1 MGEAGVMMN
10 RGVAEKGIEMTT
22 TIAKTTAVQ
31 AALHEAYD
39 RFKNVTDGENASYI
53 PYLANVPSSLFGLAV
68 TTAEGETFEVGDT
81 RYEFAI
87 ESISKAFTLAL
98 VMEQV
103 GPDEVRAKIGAD
115 PTGMPFNSVEAIEL
129 HGGKPLTPLVN
140 AGAMA
145 TVSLLNA
152 STPDER
158 WQKLL
163 SGYSRFAGRQL
174 SLNQEVYASEAA
186 TNFHNRA
193 IAWLLYS
200 YGTIYSDPMEACDVY
215 TKQCSVGVTAADLA
229 TMGATLAAGGTNPV
243 SKIRLV
249 SESNVPHIL
258 AEMTMEGLY
267 DSSGDWA
274 YNVGL
279 PGKSGVGGGL
289 LAVAPGAL
297 AIASFSPPL
306 DPVGNSVRGLQ
317 AIEYVARKLKL
328 NVYLNSEA
336 CVLA

>member
-1 MGEAGVMMN
+1 V
-10 RGVAEKGIEMTT
+10 K
-22 TIAKTTAVQ
+22 
-31 AALHEAYD
+31 
-39 RFKNVTDGENASYI
+39 DGANASYI
-53 PYLANVPSSLFGLAV
+53 PCLAEVPSSLFGVAV
-68 TTAEGETFEVGDT
+68 TTVDGQVFEAGDT

-103 GPDEVRAKIGAD
+103 GSDAVRAKIGAD

-145 TVSLLNA
+145 TVSLLKAANA
-152 STPDER
+152 DER

-193 IAWLLYS
+193 MAWLLYS
-200 YGTIYSDPMEACDVY
+200 YGTMYSDPMEGCDVY

-229 TMGATLAAGGTNPV
+229 TMGGTLAAGGTNPV
-243 SKIRLV
+243 TKIRVV

-267 DSSGDWA
+267 ESSGDWA

-289 LAVAPGAL
+289 LAVAPGVL
-297 AIASFSPPL
+297 AISSFSPPL
-306 DPVGNSVRGLQ
+306 DPVGNSVRGQ
-317 AIEYVARKLKL
+317 KAIEYVASKLNL
-328 NVYLNSEA
+328 NVYVNEA
-336 CVLA
+336 EAVLA

>member
-1 MGEAGVMMN
+1 MN
-10 RGVAEKGIEMTT
+10 RGVAGRGIEMTT
-22 TIAKTTAVQ
+22 TIAETTAVQ
-31 AALHEAYD
+31 AALHEAHD
-39 RFKNVTDGENASYI
+39 RFKNVKDGENASYI
-53 PYLANVPSSLFGLAV
+53 PYLANVPPSLFGLAV
-68 TTAEGETFEVGDT
+68 NTVEGETFEVGDT

-87 ESISKAFTLAL
+87 ESISKVFSLAL
-98 VMEQV
+98 VMEEM
-103 GPDEVRAKIGAD
+103 GSDDLRAKVGAD
-115 PTGMPFNSVEAIEL
+115 PTGLPFNSVVAIEL

-145 TVSLLNA
+145 TVSLVKA

-158 WQKLL
+158 WHKLL
-163 SGYSRFAGRQL
+163 DACSRFAGRSL
-174 SLNQEVYASEAA
+174 SLNQEVYNSEAA

-200 YGTIYSDPMEACDVY
+200 YGTMYSDPMEACDVY
-215 TKQCSVGVTAADLA
+215 TKQCSIGITAADLA
-229 TMGATLAAGGTNPV
+229 VMGATLAADGVNPLTKSRV
-243 SKIRLV
+243 VKSD
-249 SESNVPHIL
+249 NVPHIL

-267 DSSGDWA
+267 TSSGAWA

-289 LAVAPGAL
+289 LAVAPGVL

-317 AIEYVARKLKL
+317 AIEYFAQKLKL
-328 NVYLNSEA
+328 NVYSNSEA

>member
-1 MGEAGVMMN
+1 MT
-10 RGVAEKGIEMTT
+10 EKTPAT
-22 TIAKTTAVQ
+22 FLTSP
-31 AALHEAYD
+31 
-39 RFKNVTDGENASYI
+39 R
-53 PYLANVPSSLFGLAV
+53 SLPRSFGLAV
-68 TTAEGETFEVGDT
+68 TTVDGQVFEVGDT

-103 GPDEVRAKIGAD
+103 GSDEVRAKIGAD

-145 TVSLLNA
+145 TVSLLKANT
-152 STPDER
+152 SDER

-163 SGYSRFAGRQL
+163 SGYSKFAGRQL
-174 SLNQEVYASEAA
+174 ALNQEVYGSEAA

-200 YGTIYSDPMEACDVY
+200 YGSMYSDPMEACDVY
-215 TKQCSVGVTAADLA
+215 TRQCSVGVTAVDLA
-229 TMGATLAAGGTNPV
+229 TMGATLASGGVNPV
-243 SKIRLV
+243 TRTRV
-249 SESNVPHIL
+249 AAESNVPHIL

-267 DSSGDWA
+267 ESSGDWA

-289 LAVAPGAL
+289 VAVAPGVL
-297 AIASFSPPL
+297 AISSFSPPL
-306 DPVGNSVRGLQ
+306 DSAGNSVRGQ
-317 AIEYVARKLKL
+317 KAIEYIARQLKL
-328 NVYLNSEA
+328 NVFSTEEA
-336 CVLA
+336 YALA

>member
-1 MGEAGVMMN
+1 MN
-10 RGVAEKGIEMTT
+10 RRVAERGIEMTA
-22 TIAKTTAVQ
+22 TIAESTAVQ

-39 RFKNVTDGENASYI
+39 RFKNVKDGENASYI
-53 PYLANVPSSLFGLAV
+53 PYLANVPSSLFGLGV

-98 VMEQV
+98 VMEQI
-103 GPDEVRAKIGAD
+103 GSDEVRAKIGAD

-145 TVSLLNA
+145 TVSLLQA

-158 WQKLL
+158 WRKLL
-163 SGYSRFAGRQL
+163 AAYSDFAGRPL
-174 SLNQEVYASEAA
+174 TLNAEVYHSEAA

-200 YGTIYSDPMEACDVY
+200 YGTMYSDPMEACDVY

-229 TMGATLAAGGTNPV
+229 TMGATLANGGINPV
-243 SKIRLV
+243 TKTRVLSA
-249 SESNVPHIL
+249 ENVPHIL

-267 DSSGDWA
+267 TTSGDWA
-274 YNVGL
+274 YKVGL

-289 LAVAPGAL
+289 VAVAPGSL

-306 DPVGNSVRGLQ
+306 DTVGNSVRGQQ
-317 AIEYVARKLKL
+317 AIEYIARKLKL
-328 NVYLNSEA
+328 NVYSAETA
-336 CVLA
+336 CVLV

>member
-1 MGEAGVMMN
+1 
-10 RGVAEKGIEMTT
+10 MTS
-22 TIAKTTAVQ
+22 TITETTAIQ
-31 AALHEAYD
+31 AVLQEAYD
-39 RFKNVTDGENASYI
+39 RFKNVKDGENASYI

-68 TTAEGETFEVGDT
+68 TTANGETFEVGDT

-103 GPDEVRAKIGAD
+103 GSDEVRAKIGAD

-145 TVSLLNA
+145 TVSLLKA
-152 STPDER
+152 SNPNER
-158 WQKLL
+158 WQTLL
-163 SGYSRFAGRQL
+163 SGYSGFAGRPL
-174 SLNQEVYASEAA
+174 SLNEEVYASEAT

-200 YGTIYSDPMEACDVY
+200 YGTMYSDPMEACDVY

-229 TMGATLAAGGTNPV
+229 TMGATLAAGGTNSV
-243 SKIRLV
+243 TKIRVV
-249 SESNVPHIL
+249 SESNVPHVL

-267 DSSGDWA
+267 TSSGDWA

-306 DPVGNSVRGLQ
+306 DPVGNSIRGLQ
-317 AIEYVARKLKL
+317 AIEYVARRLRL
-328 NVYLNSEA
+328 NVYLNAEA

>member
-1 MGEAGVMMN
+1 MFGTVPDA
-10 RGVAEKGIEMTT
+10 A
-22 TIAKTTAVQ
+22 TIR
-31 AALHEAYD
+31 AALQEAHAE
-39 RFKNVTDGENASYI
+39 FKGVNEGKNADYI
-53 PYLANVPSSLFGLAV
+53 PYLASVPSSLFGLAV
-68 TTAEGETFEVGDT
+68 TTVDGKVFEVGDT

-87 ESISKAFTLAL
+87 ESISKVFSLAH
-98 VMEQV
+98 VMEEM
-103 GPDEVRAKIGAD
+103 GSDELRAKVGAD
-115 PTGMPFNSVEAIEL
+115 PTGLAFNSVVAIEL

-145 TVSLLNA
+145 TVSLVKA
-152 STPDER
+152 ATPGER

-163 SGYSRFAGRQL
+163 ATYSRFAGRSL
-174 SLNQEVYASEAA
+174 SLNQEVYQSEAV

-200 YGTIYSDPMEACDVY
+200 YGTLYSDPMEACDVY

-229 TMGATLAAGGTNPV
+229 TMGATLAADGVNPV
-243 SKIRLV
+243 SKARVLK
-249 SESNVPHIL
+249 SENVPHIL

-267 DSSGDWA
+267 TSSGDWA

-289 LAVAPGAL
+289 LAVAPGVL
-297 AIASFSPPL
+297 AISSFSSPL

-317 AIEYVARKLKL
+317 AIEYIGRKLKL
-328 NVYLNSEA
+328 NVYVNSEVG
-336 CVLA
+336 VLA

>member
-1 MGEAGVMMN
+1 MFAAAPDTLAIRKALQEAHAQFASVN
-10 RGVAEKGIEMTT
+10 
-22 TIAKTTAVQ
+22 
-31 AALHEAYD
+31 
-39 RFKNVTDGENASYI
+39 DGDNASYI

-68 TTAEGETFEVGDT
+68 TTIDGQVFEVGDT

-98 VMEQV
+98 VMEEV
-103 GPDEVRAKIGAD
+103 GSDEVRAKIGAD

-140 AGAMA
+140 AGAMS
-145 TVSLLNA
+145 TVSLLKADNA
-152 STPDER
+152 EER

-200 YGTIYSDPMEACDVY
+200 YGTMYSDPMEGCDVY

-229 TMGATLAAGGTNPV
+229 TMGGTLAAGGTNPV
-243 SKIRLV
+243 TKIRVV

-267 DSSGDWA
+267 ESSGDWA
-274 YNVGL
+274 YKVGL

-289 LAVAPGAL
+289 VAVAPGVL
-297 AIASFSPPL
+297 AISSFSPPL
-306 DPVGNSVRGLQ
+306 DPVGNSVRGQQ
-317 AIEYVARKLKL
+317 AIAYVASKLNL
-328 NVYLNSEA
+328 NVYVTEA
-336 CVLA
+336 AAVLA

>member
-1 MGEAGVMMN
+1 MFAT
-10 RGVAEKGIEMTT
+10 APDAL
-22 TIAKTTAVQ
+22 TIRKVLQDAHAKFASV
-31 AALHEAYD
+31 
-39 RFKNVTDGENASYI
+39 NDGDNASYI

-68 TTAEGETFEVGDT
+68 TTVDGQVFEAGDT

-98 VMEQV
+98 VMEQI

-145 TVSLLNA
+145 TVSLLKAGNA
-152 STPDER
+152 EER
-158 WQKLL
+158 WQNLL

-200 YGTIYSDPMEACDVY
+200 YGTMYSDPMEGCDVY

-229 TMGATLAAGGTNPV
+229 TMGGTLAAGGTNPLTRTRV
-243 SKIRLV
+243 V
-249 SESNVPHIL
+249 SESNVPHIF

-267 DSSGDWA
+267 EASGDWA

-289 LAVAPGAL
+289 LAVAPGVL
-297 AIASFSPPL
+297 AISSFSPPL
-306 DPVGNSVRGLQ
+306 DSVGNSVRGQQ
-317 AIEYVARKLKL
+317 AIAYVASKLNL
-328 NVYLNSEA
+328 NVYVNEA
-336 CVLA
+336 SAVLA